1 MKKKQSPSKF
11 KEALQI
17 TLSNDGWCLPES
29 RAIEILDLHIKRLEG
44 EIETLTRAGT
54 GRRIDALAKPLPS

>member
-1 MKKKQSPSKF
+1 MAKKQTPSKF
-11 KEALQI
+11 REALQI

-54 GRRIDALAKPLPS
+54 GRRIDPLEKAIPS